1 MEADLAAENSF
12 RHTHDERGHQGRT
25 NKTVARL
32 FEHQFLPDGLDE
44 DDRLAAPRK
53 LIQEALRLAGVDSF
67 EPTPDLLKAF
77 LEAHDLDGDGRVGHK
92 DIEDRVSCY
101 TAPDSAYVSNCRST
115 RSAPVSASDRSV
127 LRRTAHEKVGDKVSE
142 ALASECRKR
151 FDRFD
156 KSGEGF
162 IEYEHLVPLI
172 ADVYA
177 FIGVNF
183 KPSAQDAR
191 KYVEVID
198 ADRDGVI
205 SWEDFELFFL
215 KIVSTLENQAPSS
228 N

>member
-1 MEADLAAENSF
+1 MDPDLAAESSF
-12 RHTHDERGHQGRT
+12 RHTHEDRCHQGRS
-25 NKTVARL
+25 NKAVARIL
-32 FEHQFLPDGLDE
+32 EHQFLPDGLDE
-44 DDRLAAPRK
+44 EDRFAAPRR
-53 LIQEALRLAGVDSF
+53 LVQEALRLAGVEGF
-67 EPTPDLLKAF
+67 EPSPDLLKAF
-77 LEAHDLDGDGRVGHK
+77 LDAHDADGDGRLGHK
-92 DIEDRVSCY
+92 DLEDRVGCY
-101 TAPDSAYVSNCRST
+101 AAPDTSYVSNTRST
-115 RSAPVSASDRSV
+115 RSVPVSASDRGV
-127 LRRTAHEKVGDKVSE
+127 LRRTAHEKVGDKISE

-156 KSGEGF
+156 KAGEGF

-172 ADVYA
+172 TDVYS

-215 KIVSTLENQAPSS
+215 KIVNTLESQTPLS
-228 N
+228 